1 MEITKLTVCRYEND
15 NGMCDTLPLKLRRYA
30 LEELY
35 QIYKEYQD
43 TYKLVNSRVNNA
55 EEELSAYVRSR
66 TFEQLKVS
74 ADELNKLRERCE
86 KNHDD
91 KCLYMTALD
100 GIRGAI
106 HYYRALAVEK
116 ALEEVL
122 PKYAGK
128 QAGPKTREKF
138 FREVAQFLP
147 NKPSIYCTYFSSI
160 EVYDSATCVV
170 SKVYTSGELA
180 TRDNQFN
187 PDFALLLPS
196 DSFSGAYPADWLA
209 WATHVQAANN
219 SIRER
224 FGEFVSY
231 VRNLNQ
237 ALTIG
242 DSKMLTISEFDL
254 KER

>member
-1 MEITKLTVCRYEND
+1 METTSFTVYRYEND
-15 NGMCDTLPLKLRRYA
+15 NGMCDTLPLKLRRYT
-30 LEELY
+30 LKELY
-35 QIYKEYQD
+35 QIYKVYQD
-43 TYKLVNSRVNNA
+43 AYRLVNSRVNNA
-55 EEELSAYVRSR
+55 EEELSAYVRSH

-74 ADELNKLRERCE
+74 ADELNKLRERCD

-91 KCLYMTALD
+91 KALYTTALD

-138 FREVAQFLP
+138 FREVAKFLP
-147 NKPSIYCTYFSSI
+147 NEPSIYYTYFSSI
-160 EVYDSATCVV
+160 EVYDSVTGVI
-170 SKVYTSGELA
+170 SKLYSSGEL
-180 TRDNQFN
+180 TTIDNQFN
-187 PDFALLLPS
+187 PDFAILLPS
-196 DSFSGAYPADWLA
+196 DAFSGLYPDDWLA
-209 WATHVQAANN
+209 WAKHVQAANN
-219 SIRER
+219 SMRER

-242 DSKMLTISEFDL
+242 YSKMLTISEFAL